1 MNKLTFKIIVFFIFI
16 NISNCSNNNIEKMI
30 RDFKKEFKSFENNVN
45 TKLTNFKKEKNE
57 GLLLF
62 LFKNS
67 IKYKFF

>member
-1 MNKLTFKIIVFFIFI
+1 MNKLTLFKIIIFFIFI

-45 TKLTNFKKEKNE
+45 TKLNNFKKEKNE

-62 LFKNS
+62 LFKIS
-67 IKYKFF
+67 I